1 MLSHGI
7 RPRDSRGGYRRVEED
22 QPARGRRGRRE
33 FPPFVRRSVNE
44 FAYLYHNVVRHCFG
58 GGQVPLPMVF
68 SCPLEDVE
76 AGYVTPIGAV
86 TEGVVGT
93 KRALEEHN
101 PHGDDEVRFDALD
114 EALGELDYES
124 REQLERRVSYLME
137 IGHLGGDAARRLLRY
152 RLLYMMF
159 PERFP
164 SRPLHVAAA
173 RLFNAVRNLAFNYE
187 GLIKS
192 MPIDPTRG
200 LGSHDDGFAK
210 GSRSLCVESWQRSN
224 DTDMTTSYDEMLQLG
239 GHPVDGMLRADGAP
253 CLTRQIG
260 LVHNG

>member
-33 FPPFVRRSVNE
+33 FPPFVRRPVNE
-44 FAYLYHNVVRHCFG
+44 IAYLYHNVVRHCFG

-86 TEGVVGT
+86 TEGVGT
-93 KRALEEHN
+93 KRALEEHD
-101 PHGDDEVRFDALD
+101 PHDDDRDRFEALDAVLGQLDDESK
-114 EALGELDYES
+114 G
-124 REQLERRVSYLME
+124 QLERRVSYLME
-137 IGHLGGDAARRLLRY
+137 IGPLRGDAARRLLRY

-173 RLFNAVRNLAFNYE
+173 RLFNAVRNLAFNYP

-192 MPIDPTRG
+192 MSIDPTRG
-200 LGSHDDGFAK
+200 LGSHDDGFAE

-224 DTDMTTSYDEMLQLG
+224 DKDMTASYEAMRQLG
-239 GHPVDGMLRADGAP
+239 GHPVEGMLRADGAP

>member
-1 MLSHGI
+1 MLSHGT

-22 QPARGRRGRRE
+22 QPARLRRGRRE
-33 FPPFVRRSVNE
+33 FPPFVRRPVNE
-44 FAYLYHNVVRHCFG
+44 FVYLYHRVVGRCFG

-86 TEGVVGT
+86 TEGT
-93 KRALEEHN
+93 KRPLEEHD
-101 PHGDDEVRFDALD
+101 PHDDDEVRFAALD
-114 EALGELDYES
+114 EAFGELDEES
-124 REQLERRVSYLME
+124 REQLERRVSYLAE

-152 RLLYMMF
+152 RLLYMML

-173 RLFNAVRNLAFNYE
+173 RLFNAVRKLAFNYE
-187 GLIKS
+187 GLIES
-192 MPIDPTRG
+192 MSIDPTRG
-200 LGSHDDGFAK
+200 LGSHDEGFAK
-210 GSRSLCVESWQRSN
+210 GSRSLDAESWTRSN
-224 DTDMTTSYDEMLQLG
+224 DKDMTASYKAMLQLG
-239 GHPVDGMLRADGAP
+239 GHPVEGMLRADGAP